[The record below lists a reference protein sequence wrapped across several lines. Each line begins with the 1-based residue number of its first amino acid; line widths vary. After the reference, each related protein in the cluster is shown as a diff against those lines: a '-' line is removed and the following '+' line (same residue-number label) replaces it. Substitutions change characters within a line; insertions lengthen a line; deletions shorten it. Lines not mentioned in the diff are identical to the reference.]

1 MDQKEM
7 IAYWYQSA
15 EQNRNDAQ
23 SMFVSNHYD
32 WSLFVWHLAIEKR
45 LKGILTSKNLE
56 QPKIHNLVKLID
68 MAGIDLTPQLRN
80 ELQEIT
86 TFNLEI
92 RYAEYKYEFHKRADQ
107 KYAETW
113 GKKCEEIY
121 QWLKTQ

>member
-1 MDQKEM
+1 M